1 MEIINIT
8 EQENVRLRGI
18 IAKIGEALDDG
29 RYGDI
34 RKLVRT
40 GSDKP
45 VIPITGVIARNGR

>member
-1 MEIINIT
+1 MNLEL
-8 EQENVRLRGI
+8 EVARLQDI
-18 IAKIGEALDDG
+18 LLKIGDALNEG

-34 RKLVRT
+34 RKLVKT